1 MSEELREDET
11 KGHSDQ
17 VTRGVRVRA
26 AACFMEKESDP
37 SMRVFL
43 YGYRIRFDNEGEEMI
58 QLISRHWVIVDAQGR
73 REEVRGAGV
82 VGEQPTLAPGE
93 FYEYASGCPLKTEW
107 GTMEG
112 SYLFSVEDEEPF
124 EVAVGRFFLAPNVAP
139 IPGGLNV

>member
-1 MSEELREDET
+1 MSEEPREEET

-37 SMRVFL
+37 SMRQFH
-43 YGYRIRFDNEGEEMI
+43 YGYRIRFDNEGEETV

-93 FYEYASGCPLKTEW
+93 SYEYTSGCPLKTEW

-112 SYLFSVEDEEPF
+112 SYLFGVEDEEPF

-139 IPGGLNV
+139 IPGGLSV